1 MRKVVR
7 PSLLRLIRSRNGSKR
22 TRSRIL
28 SGVFKRQYP
37 ITSNLQ
43 FIGKPILEALPVHI
57 TFYLCDHAGADKK
70 KAKNST
76 GTIDTTNIVSSVD
89 NDQDSISN
97 ELEVVRP
104 KKTRI
109 TMKSSIRIG
118 CTAKI
123 IKHVMTDDTIHVE
136 YHWVHLDHC
145 PWDIKEITNSRL
157 PFEVKQWITEK
168 VSENM
173 DWKTIK
179 FLRIDDERLIEI
191 MMLLEKKKSFSSFP
205 MSLLI
210 NYQDHIKRA
219 WETHIKRDVKISK
232 STQDTKLVR
241 DRARANLN
249 SMMYSETPEAFDL
262 AYQLSLAENKEFKC
276 SAKYKGVLSCRSRSL
291 RVDRLVYLLSQVVA
305 LDYWQD
311 TIKDAHDFGGFRLTA
326 NEEKKGRA
334 AYCID
339 YDITCSVVEQ
349 LEENVYQ
356 CRSFTE
362 DILFYKMDTKEGFL
376 KNCSCPD
383 QTKMCKHIFSVSR
396 VTKLPFSPHAPV
408 PVAQQ
413 ERFSTLNEDQGLL
426 CHELLLWRYL
436 SDLFHCISMKLCKV
450 CCTNDLLICLITWL

>member
-1 MRKVVR
+1 MKSLQTLKVSPFLLLLILFVLLFQIMRKVVR

-191 MMLLEKKKSFSSFP
+191 MMLVF
-205 MSLLI
+205 I
-210 NYQDHIKRA
+210 
-219 WETHIKRDVKISK
+219 
-232 STQDTKLVR
+232 LV
-241 DRARANLN
+241 
-249 SMMYSETPEAFDL
+249 
-262 AYQLSLAENKEFKC
+262 
-276 SAKYKGVLSCRSRSL
+276 
-291 RVDRLVYLLSQVVA
+291 
-305 LDYWQD
+305 
-311 TIKDAHDFGGFRLTA
+311 
-326 NEEKKGRA
+326 
-334 AYCID
+334 
-339 YDITCSVVEQ
+339 
-349 LEENVYQ
+349 
-356 CRSFTE
+356 
-362 DILFYKMDTKEGFL
+362 
-376 KNCSCPD
+376 
-383 QTKMCKHIFSVSR
+383 
-396 VTKLPFSPHAPV
+396 
-408 PVAQQ
+408 
-413 ERFSTLNEDQGLL
+413 
-426 CHELLLWRYL
+426 LLLNT
-436 SDLFHCISMKLCKV
+436 I
-450 CCTNDLLICLITWL
+450 II